1 VEAARAERATEDGSA
16 APLLPECLTEHTS
29 CVIAKVGQA
38 VARLIDAELEA
49 LGLRTRHYQVL
60 KTLAAGT
67 TASQQALGSALR
79 IDGATMVSTID
90 DLEAAD
96 LVRRQRNDKD
106 RRSYTVALTRAGR
119 STLAQADRLL
129 ERLDE
134 AVLAE
139 VPGEEQEPLRR
150 SMRRLVRDA
159 GLAGSLDEAR
169 ARSAR

>member
-1 VEAARAERATEDGSA
+1 VAVTETASAHEHGSP
-16 APLLPECLTEHTS
+16 PLLPECLTEHTS
-29 CVIAKVGQA
+29 CVIAKIGQA
-38 VARLIDAELEA
+38 AARLIDAELEA

-60 KTLAAGT
+60 KALAAGT
-67 TASQQALGSALR
+67 TTSQQALGSALR

-90 DLEAAD
+90 DLEAAR

-119 STLAQADRLL
+119 ATLAQADRLL

-134 AVLAE
+134 ALLAD
-139 VPGEEQEPLRR
+139 VPGEEQEPLQR
-150 SMRRLVRDA
+150 SLRRLVRDG
-159 GLAGSLDEAR
+159 GLARTVDEAR